1 MNDNRNNPQQGQQ
14 EQRPLEKNETL
25 QDAGASVPD
34 YGRGGTQPDDL
45 ERKHGPESG
54 REGNSSIP
62 LDGED
67 TIGNP

>member
-1 MNDNRNNPQQGQQ
+1 MNENRNNPQQGQN

-34 YGRGGTQPDDL
+34 YGRTNENLSEL
-45 ERKHGPESG
+45 ERKHGRDSG

-62 LDGED
+62 LDGDE